1 MGTRYAPAERLL
13 ALGLALAEA
22 RGGLTLDQMAETVGV
37 NRRTA
42 ERLRDTLHRLLPGG
56 LLSFTRDDGTKIWRV
71 PAGRLAPLQTPTL
84 DELTE
89 LRVAADRARRQGLV
103 HEAGRLD
110 TLAAKLVAN
119 QNRHA
124 FRRIDA
130 NLENL
135 LAATGVV
142 ARPGPQETIAPEILL
157 VLREAVLACHAVRLV
172 YRRRDTGS
180 FSYPILYPYGFLTGS
195 RTYLVGFNP
204 HPEVCEHR
212 LYAIAN
218 IERVR
223 LTGET
228 FVRDETFDLPA
239 YAARSFGAF
248 WDGKTFD
255 IVWRFAPE
263 VAEDVRHFRFHP
275 DQQITTDDRGRVT
288 VTFRASGLTEMVW
301 HLFTWGRH
309 VEILGPE
316 VLRAHYR
323 AFLDEAA
330 TTLAWTEDTVP
341 SEMRCVDAGPIDG
354 SDPVTPPLNN
364 PRLVG

>member
-42 ERLRDTLHRLLPGG
+42 ERMRDTLNRLLPGG
-56 LLSFTRDDGTKIWRV
+56 LHPFDRDDGTKSWRV

-89 LRVAADRARRQGLV
+89 LRIAADRARRQGLV

-110 TLAAKLVAN
+110 TLAIKLEAH
-119 QNRHA
+119 QKRHA
-124 FRRIDA
+124 FRPVGE
-130 NLENL
+130 NLETL

-142 ARPGPQETIAPEILL
+142 VRPGPQETIAPEIILG
-157 VLREAVLACHAVRLV
+157 LREAVLACYAVCLV

-180 FSYPILYPYGFLTGS
+180 FSYPILHPYGFLTGS
-195 RTYLVGFNP
+195 RAYLVGFNP

-218 IERVR
+218 IERLR

-255 IVWRFAPE
+255 IVWRFSPE
-263 VAEDVRHFRFHP
+263 VAADARRFLFHP
-275 DQQITTDDRGRVT
+275 QQRVT
-288 VTFRASGLTEMVW
+288 LNEDGSVTVAFCASGLSEMAW
-301 HLFTWGRH
+301 HLFTWGSH
-309 VEILGPE
+309 VEILAPQALKE
-316 VLRAHYR
+316 RYR
-323 AFLDEAA
+323 ACLDEAA
-330 TTLAWTEDTVP
+330 AALDRAT
-341 SEMRCVDAGPIDG
+341 G
-354 SDPVTPPLNN
+354 
-364 PRLVG
+364 